1 MAIYYLDVDDE
12 ITSAAA
18 RLRDSSDSRIALVL
32 SAGSRVA
39 TSRIN
44 FRLLAREA
52 KKRNKRLAI
61 VAADPSVQSVARSA
75 ELPVYASVGD
85 YERAEAV
92 VAAHGAG
99 GVGDALDELALTV
112 KPGTPGLIGRGGS
125 TRVTTG
131 RQTPG
136 SGPRRTLPKPVAI
149 GVGLALALVLAVAGV
164 VLLPAATVV
173 VTLRE
178 EPLAP
183 MALNLTVDPAVKAV
197 NDQTST
203 VPGVVVSFAVD
214 AAGTFNATGEKSV
227 DTAATGTVTF
237 TSINPAD
244 PVTIPSGTVV
254 STTTGVDF
262 ATTSAVTVKQAGLS
276 GLTIIPT
283 KADAPVQAAKKG
295 VAGNVASG
303 AIVNVPS
310 GLAKKLV
317 SVSNKAAT
325 AGGTHTVVPEV
336 QQSDVDAAVAGLQQ
350 QLQTQFAA
358 DVSGPGA
365 LNAVQTPPSGQSD
378 AASTAAAP
386 PSGQTIISE
395 SGQLG
400 DVTCNPDPA
409 SAVGTDNQTF
419 DLACKATGTAMAV
432 NMADVGEIAMKR
444 ASAGVQT
451 GYTLVESSVATVV
464 GKAVSHDGTVTLPLT
479 VTAGQDPVVDVADIR
494 AQIRGKSLAEAK
506 ALLAKLG
513 QVDVSLWP
521 FWVTDVPGFDFRIDI
536 KIVDVTSTPTGSP
549 RPATRRTGSPTTNAS
564 PDAMPS
570 PSDASTPSPEP
581 TDTAA
586 PTDTPAATDT
596 PAVDFPSPTPPSV

>member
-99 GVGDALDELALTV
+99 GVSDALDELALTV
-112 KPGTPGLIGRGGS
+112 KPGMPGLIGRGGS

-131 RQTPG
+131 RQPAGTGTSRVP
-136 SGPRRTLPKPVAI
+136 PKSVAI
-149 GVGLALALVLAVAGV
+149 GVGLAVVVALAFAGL

-178 EPLAP
+178 QPLAP
-183 MALNLTVDPAVKAV
+183 MALNLTVDPAVKAA
-197 NDQTST
+197 NDQSST

-214 AAGTFNATGEKSV
+214 AAGTFDATGEKSV

-237 TSINPAD
+237 TSAD
-244 PVTIPSGTVV
+244 TGAPVTIASGTVI
-254 STTTGVDF
+254 STSAGVVF
-262 ATTSAVTVKQAGLS
+262 TTTSAVTVKQAGLS
-276 GLTIIPT
+276 GLTVSPT

-303 AIVNVPS
+303 TIVNVPS
-310 GLAKKLV
+310 WLAKINV
-317 SVSNKAAT
+317 SVTNKAAT
-325 AGGTHTVVPEV
+325 TGGTHNVAPEIV
-336 QQSDVDAAVAGLQQ
+336 QADVDTAVAGLQQ
-350 QLQTQFAA
+350 QLRTQFAA
-358 DVSGPGA
+358 DVSGPDA
-365 LNAVQTPPSGQSD
+365 LNAVQTQPDGQSD
-378 AASTAAAP
+378 AASAPVAP
-386 PSGQTIISE
+386 PSGLTIISE
-395 SGQLG
+395 SAQLG

-409 SAVGTDNQTF
+409 SVVGTDNQTF
-419 DLACKATGTAMAV
+419 DLDCKATGTAMAV
-432 NMADVGEIAMKR
+432 DMADVAEIAMKR
-444 ASAGVQT
+444 ASAGVKT
-451 GYTLVESSVATVV
+451 GYALVDSSVATVV

-479 VTAGQDPVVDVADIR
+479 VTAGEAAAVDVADIR
-494 AQIRGKSLAEAK
+494 AQIKGKSLAEAK
-506 ALLAKLG
+506 SLLAKLG

-536 KIVDVTSTPTGSP
+536 KIVDVSTTSTGSSQPATHRNGSP
-549 RPATRRTGSPTTNAS
+549 PTAPATT
-564 PDAMPS
+564 PS
-570 PSDASTPSPEP
+570 PSDASTANPEP
-581 TDTAA
+581 TDTTGPTDTPSA
-586 PTDTPAATDT
+586 TDTPAA
-596 PAVDFPSPTPPSV
+596 DFPSPTPPPV